1 MKSTVEPLDKTE
13 GNEGRTLVKLSVEVD
28 EDEFDRDID
37 AAFRKIAREVRIPGF
52 RPGKAPRRILEAR
65 IGTAPAR
72 EQALRDAIPQYLAQA
87 VREHAVDIIATPEVD
102 ITAGQDDGPVTFDA
116 TVEVRPTVI
125 VPGYAGLR
133 VELPG
138 IEVDDADVDEPIQ
151 VERRRQ
157 GELVDVDRPAAR
169 GDYVTLDLAAT
180 REGEPVPGLNAED
193 WQYELGR
200 GWIAEDFD
208 ERVVGSTVGDKLT
221 FTTVPTGTED
231 SADFTITVKKVQELV
246 VPELTDEWVS
256 ENIGEFDT
264 VEEWRNSVRERLSDI
279 RLGQARQMLVE
290 RASTALADLVD
301 DEPPEALVNAE
312 LRQRAE
318 AFVMQLQSQGIALEQ
333 YLAATGQDQVALME
347 GLKDAAARAVKVDL
361 ALRAVAD
368 AEDMQVDDD
377 ELEAEYERIGVRVG
391 QKPAQVR
398 KAYERSDA
406 VPELRVELCKRKA
419 MEWLLR
425 TVEVVDGE
433 GRTIDRSVLLPDDEL
448 SDVAAEAT
456 PAAATGGTEDEDTE
470 DDE

>member
-28 EDEFDRDID
+28 EAEFDRDID

-87 VREHAVDIIATPEVD
+87 VREHSVDIIATPEVD
-102 ITAGQDDGPVTFDA
+102 ITAGQDDGPVVFDA

-133 VELPG
+133 VELPS
-138 IEVDDADVDEPIQ
+138 IDVSDDDIDEPIA

-180 REGEPVPGLNAED
+180 RDGEPVPGLNAED
-193 WQYELGR
+193 WQYEVGR

-208 ERVVGSTVGDKLT
+208 ERLIGATPADELT
-221 FTTVPTGTED
+221 FTTTPTGTELP
-231 SADFTITVKKVQELV
+231 ADFTVSVKTVQELNL
-246 VPELTDEWVS
+246 PELTDEWVA
-256 ENIGEFDT
+256 ENIGEFET
-264 VEEWRNSVRERLSDI
+264 VAEWRDSIRQRLADV

-290 RASTALADLVD
+290 RSSTALADLVD
-301 DEPPEALVNAE
+301 DDPPEALVNGE

-318 AFVMQLQSQGIALEQ
+318 SFVMQLQAQGIALEQ
-333 YLAATGQDQVALME
+333 YLAATGQDQVSLME
-347 GLKDAAARAVKVDL
+347 GLKDASARAVKVDL

-377 ELEAEYERIGVRVG
+377 ELEAEYERIAMRVG

-406 VPELRVELCKRKA
+406 VPELRVELRKRKA

-433 GRTIDRSVLLPDDEL
+433 GRAIERSLLLPDEEL

-456 PAAATGGTEDEDTE
+456 PAAATGGSEDEDIE